1 MIGIMISV
9 LNIIIPLLVLA
20 GLWMMSRVSSSVNGN
35 RTSILAMIL
44 AILVAFWGHGMVPL
58 LCALFFILVGLV
70 IGFMMARKVKMIE
83 MPEMVGLLNGLGGGA
98 SALVGI
104 VTLMGIT
111 SPEVSI
117 TSAGMQA
124 DSFSLGTFESS
135 TGVLAVIVG
144 MITLVGSLIAA
155 GKLHR
160 VIDGRPKVI
169 KNHSLYLTIALAL
182 CGVFF
187 IWSFFGVNDGNA
199 AWIVCLSVLFAALF
213 GGLFTIR
220 VGGADMP
227 ITISLLNSLSGVAG
241 SIAGMAIGN
250 VMLVAIGGIV
260 GASGL
265 LLTQIM
271 CRAMNRSL
279 GDILLGKT
287 AAPAGKKTAA
297 AKAATPASA
306 PAAPAAKKEAS
317 LPELLHDAKRVIIV
331 PGYGMALA
339 QAQHQVKQLADTL
352 RRNGAEVRFAI
363 HPVAGRMPGH
373 MNVLLAEADVPYD
386 DLFEMERINDDFKDT
401 DLVIVIG
408 ANDVLNPAAREAEG
422 TPIYGMP
429 VLNVDQAKHIVICNY
444 DLKPGYAGVE
454 NPLYTR
460 KEGVTMCLGDAKE
473 TVADL
478 VSAATQAPAKAD
490 AAPDDTAK
498 LLHEAKEVIIVPG
511 YGMALAQAQHEVKH
525 LADALTRNGAHVR
538 FAIHPVAGRMPGHM
552 NVLLA
557 EADVPYDDLFEM
569 ERINDDFKSTDLV
582 VVIGAN
588 DVLNPAAREAEG
600 TPIYGMPV
608 LNVDQAKH
616 IIICNYDLKPGY
628 AGVENPL
635 YTRKEGVTMCL
646 GDAKETVGELLAK
659 TTAPLATAGEPTELS
674 DEGALLHESKRVIIV
689 PGYGMAL
696 AQAQHEVKGLADTLR
711 RNGAEVRFAI
721 HPVAGRM
728 PGHMNVLLAEA
739 DVPYDDLFEME
750 RINDDFKDTD
760 LVIVIGAND
769 VLNPAA
775 REAEGTPIY
784 GMPVLNVDQA
794 KHIII
799 CNYDLKP
806 GYAGVENPL
815 YTRKEGVTL
824 KLGDAKETVA
834 QLAAEAAA
842 APSEVKKATGGPD
855 LSKVLSGAKKVIIV
869 PGYGMALAQAQHLVK
884 QLADTLS
891 RKGAE
896 VRFAIH
902 PVAGRMPG
910 HMNVLLAE
918 ADVPYDDLYEMD
930 KINDDFKD
938 TDLVIVIGANDVL
951 NPAAREAEGT
961 PIYGMPVLN
970 VDQAKYVII
979 CNYDLNP
986 GYAGV
991 PNPLYERESG
1001 VTLLLGDANKTVAD
1015 LVAAANA

>member
-1 MIGIMISV
+1 MMSV

-58 LCALFFILVGLV
+58 LCTLFFILIGLV

-117 TSAGMQA
+117 TSAGMHA
-124 DSFSLGTFESS
+124 DSFSLGAFESS

-199 AWIVCLSVLFAALF
+199 AWIICLSVLFAALF

-287 AAPAGKKTAA
+287 AAPAGKKKAA
-297 AKAATPASA
+297 AKATTPAAA

-317 LPELLHDAKRVIIV
+317 LPELLHEAKRVIIV

-429 VLNVDQAKHIVICNY
+429 VLNVDQAKHIIICNY

-582 VVIGAN
+582 
-588 DVLNPAAREAEG
+588 
-600 TPIYGMPV
+600 
-608 LNVDQAKH
+608 
-616 IIICNYDLKPGY
+616 
-628 AGVENPL
+628 
-635 YTRKEGVTMCL
+635 
-646 GDAKETVGELLAK
+646 
-659 TTAPLATAGEPTELS
+659 
-674 DEGALLHESKRVIIV
+674 
-689 PGYGMAL
+689 
-696 AQAQHEVKGLADTLR
+696 
-711 RNGAEVRFAI
+711 
-721 HPVAGRM
+721 
-728 PGHMNVLLAEA
+728 
-739 DVPYDDLFEME
+739 
-750 RINDDFKDTD
+750 
-760 LVIVIGAND
+760 IVIGAND

-855 LSKVLSGAKKVIIV
+855 LSKVLTDAKKVIIV

-918 ADVPYDDLYEMD
+918 ADVPYDDLFEMER
-930 KINDDFKD
+930 INDDFKD

>member
-1 MIGIMISV
+1 MMSV
-9 LNIIIPLLVLA
+9 LTIIIPLLVLA

-58 LCALFFILVGLV
+58 LCTLFFILIGLV

-117 TSAGMQA
+117 TSAGMHA
-124 DSFSLGTFESS
+124 DSFSLGAFESS

-199 AWIVCLSVLFAALF
+199 AWIICLSVLFAALF

-287 AAPAGKKTAA
+287 AAPAGKKAAPKATAPA
-297 AKAATPASA
+297 AA

-317 LPELLHDAKRVIIV
+317 LPELLHDAKKVIIV

-386 DLFEMERINDDFKDT
+386 DLFEMERINDDFKST

-646 GDAKETVGELLAK
+646 GDAKETVGGLLAK
-659 TTAPLATAGEPTELS
+659 TTAPLAAAGEPTELS

-750 RINDDFKDTD
+750 RINDDFKETD

-855 LSKVLSGAKKVIIV
+855 LSKVLTDAKKVIIV

-884 QLADTLS
+884 QLADTLT

-918 ADVPYDDLYEMD
+918 ADVPYDDLFEMER
-930 KINDDFKD
+930 INDDFKD

>member
-1 MIGIMISV
+1 MMSV
-9 LNIIIPLLVLA
+9 LTIIIPLLVLA

-58 LCALFFILVGLV
+58 LCTLFFILIGLV

-117 TSAGMQA
+117 TSAGMHA
-124 DSFSLGTFESS
+124 DSFSLGAFESS

-169 KNHSLYLTIALAL
+169 KNHSLYLTIALVL

-199 AWIVCLSVLFAALF
+199 AWIICLSVLFAALF

-287 AAPAGKKTAA
+287 AAPAGKKAA
-297 AKAATPASA
+297 PKATDPAAA

-317 LPELLHDAKRVIIV
+317 LPEILHDAKRVIIV

-569 ERINDDFKSTDLV
+569 ERINDDFKDTDLV
-582 VVIGAN
+582 IVIGAN

-646 GDAKETVGELLAK
+646 GDAKETVGDLLAK
-659 TTAPLATAGEPTELS
+659 TTAPLAAAAEPTELS

-750 RINDDFKDTD
+750 RINDDFKETD

-855 LSKVLSGAKKVIIV
+855 LSKVLTDAKKVIIV

-884 QLADTLS
+884 QLADTLT

-918 ADVPYDDLYEMD
+918 ADVPYDDLFEMER
-930 KINDDFKD
+930 INDDFKE

>member
-1 MIGIMISV
+1 MMSV
-9 LNIIIPLLVLA
+9 LTIIIPLLVLA

-58 LCALFFILVGLV
+58 LCTLFFILIGLV

-117 TSAGMQA
+117 TSAGMHA
-124 DSFSLGTFESS
+124 DSFSLGAFESS

-199 AWIVCLSVLFAALF
+199 AWIICLSVLFAALF

-241 SIAGMAIGN
+241 AIAGMAIGN

-287 AAPAGKKTAA
+287 AAPAGKKAAPKATAPA
-297 AKAATPASA
+297 AA

-317 LPELLHDAKRVIIV
+317 LPEILHDAKRVIIV

-401 DLVIVIG
+401 NLVIVIG

-582 VVIGAN
+582 IVIGAN

-646 GDAKETVGELLAK
+646 GDAKETVGDLLAK
-659 TTAPLATAGEPTELS
+659 TTAPLAAAGESTELS

-750 RINDDFKDTD
+750 RINDDFKETD

-855 LSKVLSGAKKVIIV
+855 LSKVLTDAKKVIIV

-884 QLADTLS
+884 QLADTLT

-918 ADVPYDDLYEMD
+918 ADVPYDDLFEMER
-930 KINDDFKD
+930 INDDFKD

>member
-1 MIGIMISV
+1 MMSV
-9 LNIIIPLLVLA
+9 LTIIIPLLVLA

-58 LCALFFILVGLV
+58 LCTLFFILIGLV

-117 TSAGMQA
+117 TSAGMHA
-124 DSFSLGTFESS
+124 DSFSLGAFESS

-199 AWIVCLSVLFAALF
+199 AWIICLSVLFAALF

-287 AAPAGKKTAA
+287 AAPAGKKAAPKATAPA
-297 AKAATPASA
+297 AA

-317 LPELLHDAKRVIIV
+317 LPELLHDAKKVIIV

-635 YTRKEGVTMCL
+635 YTRNEGVTMCL
-646 GDAKETVGELLAK
+646 GDAKETVGGLLAK
-659 TTAPLATAGEPTELS
+659 TTAPLAASGEPTELS

-855 LSKVLSGAKKVIIV
+855 LSKVLTDAKKVIIV

-884 QLADTLS
+884 QLADTLT

-918 ADVPYDDLYEMD
+918 ADVPYDDLFEMER
-930 KINDDFKD
+930 INDDFKD

>member
-1 MIGIMISV
+1 MMSV
-9 LNIIIPLLVLA
+9 LTIIIPLLVLA

-58 LCALFFILVGLV
+58 LCTLFFILIGLV

-117 TSAGMQA
+117 TSAGMHA
-124 DSFSLGTFESS
+124 DSFSLGAFESS

-199 AWIVCLSVLFAALF
+199 AWIICLSVLFAALF

-287 AAPAGKKTAA
+287 AAPAGKKAAPKATAPA
-297 AKAATPASA
+297 AA

-317 LPELLHDAKRVIIV
+317 LPEILHDAKKVIIV

-429 VLNVDQAKHIVICNY
+429 VLNVDQARHIVICNY

-525 LADALTRNGAHVR
+525 LADALSRNGAHVR

-582 VVIGAN
+582 IVIGAN

-646 GDAKETVGELLAK
+646 GDAKETVGGLLAK

-750 RINDDFKDTD
+750 RINDDFKSTD

-855 LSKVLSGAKKVIIV
+855 LSKVLTDAKKVIIV

-884 QLADTLS
+884 QLADTLT
-891 RKGAE
+891 RNGAE

-918 ADVPYDDLYEMD
+918 ADVPYDDLFEMER
-930 KINDDFKD
+930 INDDFKD

>member
-1 MIGIMISV
+1 MMSV
-9 LNIIIPLLVLA
+9 LTIIIPLLVLA

-58 LCALFFILVGLV
+58 LCTLFFILIGLV

-117 TSAGMQA
+117 TSAGMHA
-124 DSFSLGTFESS
+124 DAFSLGAFESS

-160 VIDGRPKVI
+160 IIDGRPKVL

-199 AWIVCLSVLFAALF
+199 AWIICLSVLFAALF

-287 AAPAGKKTAA
+287 AAPAGKKAAPKATAP
-297 AKAATPASA
+297 AAT

-317 LPELLHDAKRVIIV
+317 LPEILHDAKRVIIV

-582 VVIGAN
+582 IVIGAN

-646 GDAKETVGELLAK
+646 GDAKETVGGLLAK
-659 TTAPLATAGEPTELS
+659 TTAPLAAAAEPTELS

-834 QLAAEAAA
+834 QLATEAAA

-855 LSKVLSGAKKVIIV
+855 LSKVLTDAKKVIIV

-884 QLADTLS
+884 QLADTLT

-918 ADVPYDDLYEMD
+918 ADVPYDDLFEMER
-930 KINDDFKD
+930 INDDFKD

>member
-1 MIGIMISV
+1 MMSV
-9 LNIIIPLLVLA
+9 LTIIIPLLVLA

-58 LCALFFILVGLV
+58 LCTLFFILIGLV

-117 TSAGMQA
+117 TSAGMHA
-124 DSFSLGTFESS
+124 DSFSLGAFESS

-169 KNHSLYLTIALAL
+169 KNHSLYLTIALVL

-199 AWIVCLSVLFAALF
+199 AWIICLSVLFAALF

-287 AAPAGKKTAA
+287 AAPAGKKAA
-297 AKAATPASA
+297 PKATDPAAA

-317 LPELLHDAKRVIIV
+317 LPEILHDAKRVIIV

-386 DLFEMERINDDFKDT
+386 DLFEMERINDDFKET

-569 ERINDDFKSTDLV
+569 ERINDDFKDTDLV
-582 VVIGAN
+582 IVIGAN

-646 GDAKETVGELLAK
+646 GDAKETVGDLLAK
-659 TTAPLATAGEPTELS
+659 TTAPLAAAAEPTELS

-750 RINDDFKDTD
+750 RINDDFKETD

-855 LSKVLSGAKKVIIV
+855 LSKVLTDAKKVIIV

-884 QLADTLS
+884 QLADTLT

-918 ADVPYDDLYEMD
+918 ADVPYDDLFEMER
-930 KINDDFKD
+930 INDDFKE

>member
-1 MIGIMISV
+1 MMSV
-9 LNIIIPLLVLA
+9 LTIIIPLLVLA

-58 LCALFFILVGLV
+58 LCTLFFILIGLV

-117 TSAGMQA
+117 TSAGMHA
-124 DSFSLGTFESS
+124 DSFSLGAFESS

-199 AWIVCLSVLFAALF
+199 AWIICLSVLFAALF

-287 AAPAGKKTAA
+287 AAPAGKKKAA
-297 AKAATPASA
+297 PKAATPAAA

-429 VLNVDQAKHIVICNY
+429 VLNVDQAKHIIICNY

-569 ERINDDFKSTDLV
+569 ERINNDFKSTDLV

-659 TTAPLATAGEPTELS
+659 TTAPLAPAGEPTELS

-918 ADVPYDDLYEMD
+918 ADVPYDDLYEMER
-930 KINDDFKD
+930 INDDFKD

-1015 LVAAANA
+1015 LIAAANA

>member
-1 MIGIMISV
+1 MMSV
-9 LNIIIPLLVLA
+9 LTIIIPLLVLA

-58 LCALFFILVGLV
+58 LCTLFFILIGLV

-117 TSAGMQA
+117 TSAGMHA
-124 DSFSLGTFESS
+124 DSFSLGAFESS

-169 KNHSLYLTIALAL
+169 KNHSLYLTIALVL

-199 AWIVCLSVLFAALF
+199 AWIICLSVLFAALF

-287 AAPAGKKTAA
+287 AAPAGKKAAPKATAPA
-297 AKAATPASA
+297 AA

-317 LPELLHDAKRVIIV
+317 LPELLHDAKKVIIV

-386 DLFEMERINDDFKDT
+386 DLFEMERINDDFKET

-646 GDAKETVGELLAK
+646 GDAKETVGGLLAK
-659 TTAPLATAGEPTELS
+659 TTAPLAAAGEPTELS

-750 RINDDFKDTD
+750 RINDDFKETD

-855 LSKVLSGAKKVIIV
+855 LSKVLTDAKKVIIV

-918 ADVPYDDLYEMD
+918 ADVPYDDLFEMER
-930 KINDDFKD
+930 INDDFKD

>member
-1 MIGIMISV
+1 MMSV
-9 LNIIIPLLVLA
+9 LTIIIPLLVLA

-58 LCALFFILVGLV
+58 LCTLFFILIGLV

-117 TSAGMQA
+117 TSAGMHA
-124 DSFSLGTFESS
+124 DSFSLGAFESS

-169 KNHSLYLTIALAL
+169 KNHSLYLTIALVL

-199 AWIVCLSVLFAALF
+199 AWIICLSVLFAALF

-287 AAPAGKKTAA
+287 AAPAGKKASPKATAPA
-297 AKAATPASA
+297 AA

-317 LPELLHDAKRVIIV
+317 LPEILHDAKRVIIV

-525 LADALTRNGAHVR
+525 LADALSRNGAHVR

-646 GDAKETVGELLAK
+646 GDAKETVGGLLAK
-659 TTAPLATAGEPTELS
+659 TTAPLAAAGEPTELS

-855 LSKVLSGAKKVIIV
+855 LSKVLTDAKKVIIV

-884 QLADTLS
+884 QLADTLT

-918 ADVPYDDLYEMD
+918 ADVPYDDLFEMER
-930 KINDDFKD
+930 INDDFKD

>member
-1 MIGIMISV
+1 MMSV
-9 LNIIIPLLVLA
+9 LTIIIPLLVLA

-58 LCALFFILVGLV
+58 LCTLFFILIGLV

-117 TSAGMQA
+117 TSAGMHA
-124 DSFSLGTFESS
+124 DSFSLGAFESS

-169 KNHSLYLTIALAL
+169 KNHSLYLTIALVL

-199 AWIVCLSVLFAALF
+199 AWIICLSVLFAALF

-287 AAPAGKKTAA
+287 AAPAGKKASPKATAPA
-297 AKAATPASA
+297 AA

-317 LPELLHDAKRVIIV
+317 LPEILHDAKRVIIV

-525 LADALTRNGAHVR
+525 LADALSRNGAHVR

-635 YTRKEGVTMCL
+635 YTRKEGVTLKL
-646 GDAKETVGELLAK
+646 GDAKETVAQLAAEAAA
-659 TTAPLATAGEPTELS
+659 APSEVKKATGGPDLS
-674 DEGALLHESKRVIIV
+674 KVLTDAKKVIIV

-696 AQAQHEVKGLADTLR
+696 AQAQHLVKQLADTLTR
-711 RNGAEVRFAI
+711 KGAEVRFAI

-750 RINDDFKDTD
+750 R
-760 LVIVIGAND
+760 
-769 VLNPAA
+769 
-775 REAEGTPIY
+775 
-784 GMPVLNVDQA
+784 
-794 KHIII
+794 
-799 CNYDLKP
+799 
-806 GYAGVENPL
+806 
-815 YTRKEGVTL
+815 
-824 KLGDAKETVA
+824 
-834 QLAAEAAA
+834 
-842 APSEVKKATGGPD
+842 
-855 LSKVLSGAKKVIIV
+855 
-869 PGYGMALAQAQHLVK
+869 
-884 QLADTLS
+884 
-891 RKGAE
+891 
-896 VRFAIH
+896 
-902 PVAGRMPG
+902 
-910 HMNVLLAE
+910 
-918 ADVPYDDLYEMD
+918 
-930 KINDDFKD
+930 INDDFKD

>member
-44 AILVAFWGHGMVPL
+44 AILAAFWGHGMVPL
-58 LCALFFILVGLV
+58 LCTLFFILIGLV

-117 TSAGMQA
+117 TSAGMHA
-124 DSFSLGTFESS
+124 DSFSLGAFESS

-199 AWIVCLSVLFAALF
+199 AWIICLSVLFAALF

-287 AAPAGKKTAA
+287 AAPAGKKAAPKATAPA
-297 AKAATPASA
+297 AA

-317 LPELLHDAKRVIIV
+317 LPEILHDAKKVIIV

-478 VSAATQAPAKAD
+478 VSAATQAPAKAE

-582 VVIGAN
+582 IVIGAN

-646 GDAKETVGELLAK
+646 GDAKETVGDLLAK
-659 TTAPLATAGEPTELS
+659 TTAPLAAAAEPTELS

-739 DVPYDDLFEME
+739 DVPYDDLYEME
-750 RINDDFKDTD
+750 RINDDFKETD

-855 LSKVLSGAKKVIIV
+855 LSKVLTDAKKVIIV

-884 QLADTLS
+884 QLADTLT

-918 ADVPYDDLYEMD
+918 ADVPYDDLFEMER
-930 KINDDFKD
+930 INDDFKD

>member
-1 MIGIMISV
+1 MMSV
-9 LNIIIPLLVLA
+9 LTIIIPLLVLA

-58 LCALFFILVGLV
+58 LCTLFFILIGLV

-117 TSAGMQA
+117 TSAGMHA
-124 DSFSLGTFESS
+124 DSFSLGAFESS

-199 AWIVCLSVLFAALF
+199 AWIICLSVLFAALF

-287 AAPAGKKTAA
+287 AAPAGKKAAPKATAPA
-297 AKAATPASA
+297 AA

-317 LPELLHDAKRVIIV
+317 LPELLHDAKKVIIV

-386 DLFEMERINDDFKDT
+386 DLFEMERINDDFKST

-478 VSAATQAPAKAD
+478 VSAATQAPAKTD

-646 GDAKETVGELLAK
+646 GDAKETVGDLLAK
-659 TTAPLATAGEPTELS
+659 TTAPLAAAGEPTELS

-750 RINDDFKDTD
+750 RINDDFKETD

-855 LSKVLSGAKKVIIV
+855 LSKVLTDAKKVIIV

-884 QLADTLS
+884 QLADTLT

-918 ADVPYDDLYEMD
+918 ADVPYDDLYEMER
-930 KINDDFKD
+930 INDDFKD

>member
-1 MIGIMISV
+1 MMSV
-9 LNIIIPLLVLA
+9 LTIIIPLLVLA

-58 LCALFFILVGLV
+58 LCTLFFILIGLV

-117 TSAGMQA
+117 TSAGMHA
-124 DSFSLGTFESS
+124 DSFSLGAFESS

-199 AWIVCLSVLFAALF
+199 AWIICLSVLFAALF

-287 AAPAGKKTAA
+287 AAPAGKKAAPKATAP
-297 AKAATPASA
+297 AAT

-317 LPELLHDAKRVIIV
+317 LPEILHDAKRVIIV

-429 VLNVDQAKHIVICNY
+429 VLNVDQAKHIIICNY

-525 LADALTRNGAHVR
+525 LADALSRNGAHVR

-582 VVIGAN
+582 IVIGAN

-646 GDAKETVGELLAK
+646 GDAKETVGDLLAK
-659 TTAPLATAGEPTELS
+659 TTAPLAAAAEPTELS

-855 LSKVLSGAKKVIIV
+855 LSKVLTDAKKVIIV

-884 QLADTLS
+884 QLADTLT

-918 ADVPYDDLYEMD
+918 ADVPYDDLFEMER
-930 KINDDFKD
+930 INDDFKE

>member
-1 MIGIMISV
+1 MISV

-58 LCALFFILVGLV
+58 LCTLFFILIGLV

-117 TSAGMQA
+117 TLVGMHA
-124 DSFSLGTFESS
+124 DSFSLGAFESS

-169 KNHSLYLTIALAL
+169 KNHSLYLTVSLAL
-182 CGVFF
+182 CGILF

-287 AAPAGKKTAA
+287 AAPAGKKKAAPKAA
-297 AKAATPASA
+297 APAAA

-317 LPELLHDAKRVIIV
+317 LPELLHDAKKVIIV

-386 DLFEMERINDDFKDT
+386 DLFEMERINDDFKST
-401 DLVIVIG
+401 DLVVVIG

-429 VLNVDQAKHIVICNY
+429 VLNVDQAKHIIICNY

-659 TTAPLATAGEPTELS
+659 TTAPLATACEPTELS

-855 LSKVLSGAKKVIIV
+855 LSKVLTDAKKVIIV

-884 QLADTLS
+884 QLADTLT

-918 ADVPYDDLYEMD
+918 ADVPYDDLFEMER
-930 KINDDFKD
+930 INDDFKE

-991 PNPLYERESG
+991 PNPLYEREFG

>member
-1 MIGIMISV
+1 MMSV
-9 LNIIIPLLVLA
+9 LTIIIPLLVLA

-58 LCALFFILVGLV
+58 LCTLFFILIGLV

-117 TSAGMQA
+117 TSAGMHA
-124 DSFSLGTFESS
+124 DSFSLGAFESS

-169 KNHSLYLTIALAL
+169 KNHSLYLTIALVL

-199 AWIVCLSVLFAALF
+199 AWIICLSVLFAALF

-287 AAPAGKKTAA
+287 AAPAGKKAAPKATAPA
-297 AKAATPASA
+297 AA

-317 LPELLHDAKRVIIV
+317 LPELLHDAKKVIIV

-478 VSAATQAPAKAD
+478 VSASTQAPAKAD

-525 LADALTRNGAHVR
+525 LADALSRNGAHVR

-582 VVIGAN
+582 IVIGAN

-635 YTRKEGVTMCL
+635 YTRQEGVTMCL
-646 GDAKETVGELLAK
+646 GDAKETVGDLLAK
-659 TTAPLATAGEPTELS
+659 TTAPLAAAGEPTELS

-855 LSKVLSGAKKVIIV
+855 LSKVLTDAKKVIIV

-884 QLADTLS
+884 QLADTLT

-918 ADVPYDDLYEMD
+918 ADVPYDDLFEMER
-930 KINDDFKD
+930 INDDFKD

>member
-1 MIGIMISV
+1 MMSV
-9 LNIIIPLLVLA
+9 LTIIIPLLVLA

-58 LCALFFILVGLV
+58 LCTLFFILIGLV

-117 TSAGMQA
+117 TSAGMHA
-124 DSFSLGTFESS
+124 DSFSLGAFESS

-169 KNHSLYLTIALAL
+169 KNHSLYLTIALVL

-199 AWIVCLSVLFAALF
+199 AWIICLSVLFAALF

-287 AAPAGKKTAA
+287 AAPAGKKKAAPKAA
-297 AKAATPASA
+297 APAAA
-306 PAAPAAKKEAS
+306 PSAPAAKKEDS
-317 LPELLHDAKRVIIV
+317 LPEILHDAKRVIIV

-569 ERINDDFKSTDLV
+569 ERINDDFKDTDLV
-582 VVIGAN
+582 IVIGAN

-646 GDAKETVGELLAK
+646 GDAKETVGGLLAK
-659 TTAPLATAGEPTELS
+659 TTAPLVTAGEPTELS

-711 RNGAEVRFAI
+711 HNGAEVRFAI

-750 RINDDFKDTD
+750 R
-760 LVIVIGAND
+760 
-769 VLNPAA
+769 
-775 REAEGTPIY
+775 
-784 GMPVLNVDQA
+784 
-794 KHIII
+794 
-799 CNYDLKP
+799 
-806 GYAGVENPL
+806 
-815 YTRKEGVTL
+815 
-824 KLGDAKETVA
+824 
-834 QLAAEAAA
+834 
-842 APSEVKKATGGPD
+842 
-855 LSKVLSGAKKVIIV
+855 
-869 PGYGMALAQAQHLVK
+869 
-884 QLADTLS
+884 
-891 RKGAE
+891 
-896 VRFAIH
+896 
-902 PVAGRMPG
+902 
-910 HMNVLLAE
+910 
-918 ADVPYDDLYEMD
+918 
-930 KINDDFKD
+930 INDDFKD

>member
-58 LCALFFILVGLV
+58 LCTLFFILIGLV

-117 TSAGMQA
+117 TSAGMHA
-124 DSFSLGTFESS
+124 DSFSLGAFESS

-160 VIDGRPKVI
+160 VIDGRPKVL

-199 AWIVCLSVLFAALF
+199 AWIICLSVLFAALF

-287 AAPAGKKTAA
+287 AAPAGKKAAPKATAPA
-297 AKAATPASA
+297 AA

-317 LPELLHDAKRVIIV
+317 LPEILHDAKKVIIV

-582 VVIGAN
+582 IVIGAN

-635 YTRKEGVTMCL
+635 YTHQEGVTMCL
-646 GDAKETVGELLAK
+646 GDAKETVGDLLAK
-659 TTAPLATAGEPTELS
+659 TTAPLAAAGEPTELS

-855 LSKVLSGAKKVIIV
+855 LSKVLTDAKKVIIV

-884 QLADTLS
+884 QLADTLT

-918 ADVPYDDLYEMD
+918 ADVPYDDLFEMER
-930 KINDDFKD
+930 INDDFKE

>member
-1 MIGIMISV
+1 MMSV
-9 LNIIIPLLVLA
+9 LTIIIPLLVLA

-58 LCALFFILVGLV
+58 LCTLFFILIGLV

-117 TSAGMQA
+117 TSAGMHA
-124 DSFSLGTFESS
+124 DSFSLGAFESS

-169 KNHSLYLTIALAL
+169 KNHSLYLTIALVL

-199 AWIVCLSVLFAALF
+199 AWIICLSVLFAALF

-287 AAPAGKKTAA
+287 AAPAGKK
-297 AKAATPASA
+297 KAAPKATAPAAA

-317 LPELLHDAKRVIIV
+317 LPEILHDAKKVIIV

-646 GDAKETVGELLAK
+646 GDAKETVGDLLAK
-659 TTAPLATAGEPTELS
+659 TTAPLAAAAEPTELS

-750 RINDDFKDTD
+750 RINDDFKNTD

-855 LSKVLSGAKKVIIV
+855 LSKVLTDAKKVIIV

-884 QLADTLS
+884 QLADTLT
-891 RKGAE
+891 RNGAE

-918 ADVPYDDLYEMD
+918 ADVPYDDLFEMER
-930 KINDDFKD
+930 INDDFKD

>member
-1 MIGIMISV
+1 MMSV
-9 LNIIIPLLVLA
+9 LTIIIPLLVLA

-58 LCALFFILVGLV
+58 LCTLFFILIGLV

-117 TSAGMQA
+117 TSAGMHA
-124 DSFSLGTFESS
+124 DAFSLGAFESS

-160 VIDGRPKVI
+160 IIDGRPKVL

-182 CGVFF
+182 CAVFF

-199 AWIVCLSVLFAALF
+199 AWIICLSVLFAALF

-287 AAPAGKKTAA
+287 AAPAGKKAAPKATAPA
-297 AKAATPASA
+297 AA

-317 LPELLHDAKRVIIV
+317 LPELLHDAKKVIIV

-478 VSAATQAPAKAD
+478 VGAATQTPAKAD

-569 ERINDDFKSTDLV
+569 ERINDDFKETDLV
-582 VVIGAN
+582 IVIGAN

-635 YTRKEGVTMCL
+635 YTRQEGVTMCL
-646 GDAKETVGELLAK
+646 GDAKETVGDLLAK
-659 TTAPLATAGEPTELS
+659 TTAPLAAAAEPTELS

-750 RINDDFKDTD
+750 RINDDFKETD

-855 LSKVLSGAKKVIIV
+855 LSKVLTDAKKVIIV

-884 QLADTLS
+884 QLADTLT

-918 ADVPYDDLYEMD
+918 ADVPYDDLFEMER
-930 KINDDFKD
+930 INDDFKE

-986 GYAGV
+986 GSAGV

-1015 LVAAANA
+1015 LVDAANA

>member
-1 MIGIMISV
+1 MMSV
-9 LNIIIPLLVLA
+9 LTIIIPLLVLA

-58 LCALFFILVGLV
+58 LCTLFFILIGLV

-117 TSAGMQA
+117 TSAGMHA
-124 DSFSLGTFESS
+124 DSFSLGAFESS

-169 KNHSLYLTIALAL
+169 KNHSLYLTIALVL

-199 AWIVCLSVLFAALF
+199 AWIICLSVLFAALF

-287 AAPAGKKTAA
+287 AAPAGKKAAPKATAPA
-297 AKAATPASA
+297 AA

-317 LPELLHDAKRVIIV
+317 LPELLHDAKKVIIV

-478 VSAATQAPAKAD
+478 VSAATQAPTKAD

-582 VVIGAN
+582 IVIGAN

-646 GDAKETVGELLAK
+646 GDAKETVGDLLAK
-659 TTAPLATAGEPTELS
+659 TTAPLAAAGEPTELS

-750 RINDDFKDTD
+750 RINDDFKETD

-855 LSKVLSGAKKVIIV
+855 LSKVLTDAKKVIIV

-884 QLADTLS
+884 QLADTLT

-918 ADVPYDDLYEMD
+918 ADVPYDDLFEMER
-930 KINDDFKD
+930 INDDFKD

>member
-1 MIGIMISV
+1 MMSV
-9 LNIIIPLLVLA
+9 LTIIIPLLVLA

-58 LCALFFILVGLV
+58 LCTLFFILIGLV

-117 TSAGMQA
+117 TSAGMHA
-124 DSFSLGTFESS
+124 DAFSLGAFESS

-160 VIDGRPKVI
+160 IIDGRPKVL

-182 CGVFF
+182 CAVFF

-199 AWIVCLSVLFAALF
+199 AWIICLSVLFAALF

-287 AAPAGKKTAA
+287 AAPAGKKAAPKATAPA
-297 AKAATPASA
+297 AA

-317 LPELLHDAKRVIIV
+317 LPELLHDAKKVIIV

-478 VSAATQAPAKAD
+478 VGAATQTPAKAD

-569 ERINDDFKSTDLV
+569 ERINDDFKETDLV
-582 VVIGAN
+582 IVIGAN

-635 YTRKEGVTMCL
+635 YTRQEGVTMCL
-646 GDAKETVGELLAK
+646 GDAKETVGDLLAK
-659 TTAPLATAGEPTELS
+659 TTAPLAAAAEPTELS

-750 RINDDFKDTD
+750 RINDDFKETD

-855 LSKVLSGAKKVIIV
+855 LSKVLTDAKKVIIV

-884 QLADTLS
+884 QLADTLT

-918 ADVPYDDLYEMD
+918 ADVPYDDLFEMER
-930 KINDDFKD
+930 INDDFKE

-1015 LVAAANA
+1015 LVDAANA

>member
-1 MIGIMISV
+1 MMSV
-9 LNIIIPLLVLA
+9 LTIIIPLLVLA

-58 LCALFFILVGLV
+58 LCTLFFILIGLV

-117 TSAGMQA
+117 TSAGMHA
-124 DSFSLGTFESS
+124 DSFSLGAFESS

-199 AWIVCLSVLFAALF
+199 AWIICLSVLFAALF

-287 AAPAGKKTAA
+287 AAPAGKKAAPKATAPA
-297 AKAATPASA
+297 AA

-317 LPELLHDAKRVIIV
+317 LPELLHDAKKVIIV

-635 YTRKEGVTMCL
+635 YTRNEGVTMCL
-646 GDAKETVGELLAK
+646 GDAKETVGGLLAK
-659 TTAPLATAGEPTELS
+659 TTAPLAASGEPTELS

-750 RINDDFKDTD
+750 RINDDFKETD

-794 KHIII
+794 KHIVI

-855 LSKVLSGAKKVIIV
+855 LSKVLTDAKKVIIV

-884 QLADTLS
+884 QLADTLT

-918 ADVPYDDLYEMD
+918 ADVPYDDLFEMER
-930 KINDDFKD
+930 INDDFKD

>member
-1 MIGIMISV
+1 MMSV

-58 LCALFFILVGLV
+58 LCTLFFILIGLV

-117 TSAGMQA
+117 TSAGMHA
-124 DSFSLGTFESS
+124 DSFSLGAFESS

-169 KNHSLYLTIALAL
+169 KNHSLYLTIALAF

-199 AWIVCLSVLFAALF
+199 AWIICLSVLFAALF

-297 AKAATPASA
+297 AKAATPAAA

-429 VLNVDQAKHIVICNY
+429 VLNVDQAKHIIICNY

-582 VVIGAN
+582 IVIGAN

-659 TTAPLATAGEPTELS
+659 TTAPLAPAGEPTELS

-918 ADVPYDDLYEMD
+918 ADVPYDDLFEMER
-930 KINDDFKD
+930 INDDFKE

>member
-1 MIGIMISV
+1 MMSV
-9 LNIIIPLLVLA
+9 LTIIIPLLVLA

-58 LCALFFILVGLV
+58 LCTLFFILIGLV

-117 TSAGMQA
+117 TSAGMHA
-124 DSFSLGTFESS
+124 DSFSLGAFESS

-199 AWIVCLSVLFAALF
+199 AWIICLSVLFAALF

-287 AAPAGKKTAA
+287 AAPAGKKAA
-297 AKAATPASA
+297 PKATA
-306 PAAPAAKKEAS
+306 PAAAPATPAAKKEAS

-339 QAQHQVKQLADTL
+339 QAQHEVKGLADTL

-582 VVIGAN
+582 IVIGAN

-659 TTAPLATAGEPTELS
+659 TTAPLAPAGEPTELS

-784 GMPVLNVDQA
+784 GMPVFNVDQA

-855 LSKVLSGAKKVIIV
+855 LSKVLSAAKKVIIV

-884 QLADTLS
+884 QLADTLT

-918 ADVPYDDLYEMD
+918 ADVPYDDLFEMER
-930 KINDDFKD
+930 INDDFKE

>member
-1 MIGIMISV
+1 MMSV
-9 LNIIIPLLVLA
+9 LTIIIPLLVLA

-58 LCALFFILVGLV
+58 LCTLFFILIGLV

-117 TSAGMQA
+117 TSAGMHA
-124 DSFSLGTFESS
+124 DSFSLGAFESS

-169 KNHSLYLTIALAL
+169 KNHSLYLTIALVL

-199 AWIVCLSVLFAALF
+199 AWIICLSVLFAALF

-287 AAPAGKKTAA
+287 AAPAGKKAAPKATAPA
-297 AKAATPASA
+297 AA

-317 LPELLHDAKRVIIV
+317 LPEILHDAKRVIIV

-473 TVADL
+473 MVADL

-525 LADALTRNGAHVR
+525 LADALTRNGAH
-538 FAIHPVAGRMPGHM
+538 
-552 NVLLA
+552 
-557 EADVPYDDLFEM
+557 
-569 ERINDDFKSTDLV
+569 
-582 VVIGAN
+582 
-588 DVLNPAAREAEG
+588 
-600 TPIYGMPV
+600 
-608 LNVDQAKH
+608 
-616 IIICNYDLKPGY
+616 
-628 AGVENPL
+628 
-635 YTRKEGVTMCL
+635 
-646 GDAKETVGELLAK
+646 
-659 TTAPLATAGEPTELS
+659 
-674 DEGALLHESKRVIIV
+674 
-689 PGYGMAL
+689 
-696 AQAQHEVKGLADTLR
+696 
-711 RNGAEVRFAI
+711 VRFAI

-815 YTRKEGVTL
+815 YTRKEGVTMCLGDAKETVGGLLAKTTTPLAAAAEPTELSDEGALLHESKRVIIVPGYGMALAQAQHEVKGLADTLRRNGAEVRFAIHPVAGRMPGHMNVLLAEADVPYDDLFEMERINDDFKETDLVIVIGANDVLNPAAREAEGTPIYGMPVLNVDQAKHIIICNYDLKPGYAGVENPLYTRKEGVTL

-855 LSKVLSGAKKVIIV
+855 LSKVLTDAKKVIIV

-884 QLADTLS
+884 QLADTLT

-918 ADVPYDDLYEMD
+918 ADVPYDDLFEMER
-930 KINDDFKD
+930 INDDFKD

>member
-1 MIGIMISV
+1 MMSV
-9 LNIIIPLLVLA
+9 LTIIIPLLVLA

-58 LCALFFILVGLV
+58 LCTLFFILIGLV

-117 TSAGMQA
+117 TSAGMHA
-124 DSFSLGTFESS
+124 DSFSLGAFESS

-199 AWIVCLSVLFAALF
+199 AWIICLSVLFAALF

-287 AAPAGKKTAA
+287 AAPAGKNKAAPKAA
-297 AKAATPASA
+297 APAAA

-317 LPELLHDAKRVIIV
+317 LPEILHDAKRVIIV

-478 VSAATQAPAKAD
+478 VGAATQTPAKAD

-582 VVIGAN
+582 IVIGAN

-646 GDAKETVGELLAK
+646 GDAKETVGDLLAK

-750 RINDDFKDTD
+750 RINDDFKETD

-855 LSKVLSGAKKVIIV
+855 LSKVLTDAKKVIIV

-884 QLADTLS
+884 QLADTLT

-918 ADVPYDDLYEMD
+918 ADVPYDDLFEMER
-930 KINDDFKD
+930 INDDFKD

>member
-1 MIGIMISV
+1 MISV
-9 LNIIIPLLVLA
+9 LTIIIPLLVLA

-58 LCALFFILVGLV
+58 LCTLFFILIGLV

-117 TSAGMQA
+117 TSAGMHA
-124 DSFSLGTFESS
+124 DSFSLGAFESS

-199 AWIVCLSVLFAALF
+199 AWIICLSVLFAALF

-287 AAPAGKKTAA
+287 AAPAGKKAAPKSTAPA
-297 AKAATPASA
+297 AA

-317 LPELLHDAKRVIIV
+317 LPEILHDAKKVIIV

-386 DLFEMERINDDFKDT
+386 DLFEMERINDDFKST

-429 VLNVDQAKHIVICNY
+429 VLNVDQAKHIIICNY

-478 VSAATQAPAKAD
+478 VSAATQAPAKTD

-646 GDAKETVGELLAK
+646 GDAKETVGDLLAK
-659 TTAPLATAGEPTELS
+659 TTAPLAAAGEPTELS

-750 RINDDFKDTD
+750 RINDDFKETD

-855 LSKVLSGAKKVIIV
+855 LSKVLTDAKKVIIV

-884 QLADTLS
+884 QLADTLT

-918 ADVPYDDLYEMD
+918 ADVPYDDLYEMER
-930 KINDDFKD
+930 INDDFKD

>member
-1 MIGIMISV
+1 MMSV
-9 LNIIIPLLVLA
+9 LTIIIPLLVLA

-58 LCALFFILVGLV
+58 LCTLFFILIGLV

-117 TSAGMQA
+117 TSAGMHA
-124 DSFSLGTFESS
+124 DSFSLGAFESS

-199 AWIVCLSVLFAALF
+199 AWIICLSVLFAALF

-287 AAPAGKKTAA
+287 AAPA
-297 AKAATPASA
+297 
-306 PAAPAAKKEAS
+306 APAAKKEAS
-317 LPELLHDAKRVIIV
+317 LPEILHDAKKVIIV

-386 DLFEMERINDDFKDT
+386 DLFEMERINDDFKST

-646 GDAKETVGELLAK
+646 GDAKETVGGLLAK
-659 TTAPLATAGEPTELS
+659 TTAPLAAAGEPTELS

-750 RINDDFKDTD
+750 RINDDFKETD

-855 LSKVLSGAKKVIIV
+855 LSKVLTDAKKVIIV

-918 ADVPYDDLYEMD
+918 ADVPYDDLFEMER
-930 KINDDFKD
+930 INDDFKD

>member
-1 MIGIMISV
+1 MMSV
-9 LNIIIPLLVLA
+9 LTIIIPLLVLA

-58 LCALFFILVGLV
+58 LCTLFFILIGLV

-117 TSAGMQA
+117 TSAGMHA
-124 DSFSLGTFESS
+124 DSFSLGAFESS

-169 KNHSLYLTIALAL
+169 KNHSLYLTIALVL

-199 AWIVCLSVLFAALF
+199 AWIICLSVLFAALF

-287 AAPAGKKTAA
+287 AAPAGKKAAPKATAPA
-297 AKAATPASA
+297 AA

-317 LPELLHDAKRVIIV
+317 LPEILHDAKKVIIV

-646 GDAKETVGELLAK
+646 GDAKETVGDLLAK
-659 TTAPLATAGEPTELS
+659 TTAPLAAAAEPTELS

-750 RINDDFKDTD
+750 RINDDFKETD

-855 LSKVLSGAKKVIIV
+855 LSKVLTDAKKVIIV

-884 QLADTLS
+884 QLADTLT

-918 ADVPYDDLYEMD
+918 ADVPYDDLFEMER
-930 KINDDFKD
+930 INDDFKE

>member
-1 MIGIMISV
+1 MMSV
-9 LNIIIPLLVLA
+9 LTIIIPLLVLA

-58 LCALFFILVGLV
+58 LCTLFFILIGLV

-117 TSAGMQA
+117 TSAGMHA
-124 DSFSLGTFESS
+124 DSFSLGAFESS

-169 KNHSLYLTIALAL
+169 KNHSLYLTIALVL

-199 AWIVCLSVLFAALF
+199 AWIICLSVLFAALF

-287 AAPAGKKTAA
+287 AAPAGKKAAPKATAPAA
-297 AKAATPASA
+297 APT
-306 PAAPAAKKEAS
+306 APAAKKEAS

-386 DLFEMERINDDFKDT
+386 DLFEMERINDDFKST

-460 KEGVTMCLGDAKE
+460 KEGVTMCLGDAKD

-582 VVIGAN
+582 IVIGAN

-646 GDAKETVGELLAK
+646 GDAKETVGGLLAK

-750 RINDDFKDTD
+750 RINDDFKETD

-855 LSKVLSGAKKVIIV
+855 LSKVLTDAKKVIIV

-884 QLADTLS
+884 QLADTLT

-918 ADVPYDDLYEMD
+918 ADVPYDDLFEMER
-930 KINDDFKD
+930 INDDFKD

-1015 LVAAANA
+1015 LVDAANA